1 MKLLSLETWNANK
14 SVLVRLENMALQDS
28 QTVSLSPILSNIG
41 KPTGAV
47 ETTMDGNTNITDMK
61 RLVWNQGGNQRKP
74 RTSHT
79 KVDIDNINLK
89 PKQIRTFVVDMI

>member
-14 SVLVRLENMALQDS
+14 SVLVRLENMGLQES
-28 QTVSLSPILSNIG
+28 QTVSLSPLLSNIG
-41 KPTGAV
+41 QPVGAM
-47 ETTMDGNTNITDMK
+47 ETTMDGNMNITDMK

-74 RTSHT
+74 RTSQT

-89 PKQIRTFVVDMI
+89 PKQIRTFVIDMI